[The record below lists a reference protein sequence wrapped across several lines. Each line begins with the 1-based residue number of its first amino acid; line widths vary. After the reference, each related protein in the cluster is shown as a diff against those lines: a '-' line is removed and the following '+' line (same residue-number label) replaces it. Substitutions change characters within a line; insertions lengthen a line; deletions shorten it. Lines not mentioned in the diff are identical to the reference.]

1 MTQFDGHS
9 QVLITQKSWQQKE
22 EAQTKGKP
30 FGCFVAVFR
39 NQLSRIAGTIVR
51 EPVSEFILLDR
62 KIEKGK

>member
-1 MTQFDGHS
+1 MTQFDGDS

-22 EAQTKGKP
+22 EADKRETVW
-30 FGCFVAVFR
+30 CFVAVFR
-39 NQLSRIAGTIVR
+39 NQLSSIAGTIVR